1 LAEGLA
7 GLRLAEQTIDP
18 TDSEALPRLCD
29 FLPPET
35 DAAPLALAGGATPVA
50 IRPATSQATRMT
62 EVTIHPAAHPAAMAN
77 NRLQPAFLR
86 AVGAALDADDQGEVR
101 QLVQP
106 LHPADVADLFEQ
118 LSKDQRPPLTLALG
132 DLLTADVLAE
142 MNDWVRD
149 EIVALLDPAQ
159 VAEAMADMDTD
170 DAVAIIEEMEPEDQA
185 AVLDEMSADDRVA
198 IETALS
204 YPEESAGRLMQRE
217 LVTVT
222 EHFTIGDVI
231 DLLRS
236 GLGGVTDFWEIFV
249 VDGEH
254 RPIGTMRLS
263 WVLTSPRDL
272 QVGDVMQRD
281 QTLIPV
287 DMDQEDVALRF
298 QKYALISAAV
308 VAADGRLAGVITA
321 DDIVHIISEEAGE
334 DILRLS
340 GAGDG
345 DINEPVLDSYKA
357 RVRWLVA
364 NLGTALVSSVI
375 IASFGATIEKMVVLA
390 ALTPIVA
397 SIGGNTGNQTM
408 AVIVRALATDQLTPS
423 NTRRTIWREARL
435 AMLNGLT
442 IALLLGLGVSL
453 VLSSTALGVV
463 IALATLFNILIAGMA
478 GVLVP
483 LGLKR
488 LRIDP
493 AVASSVFVTMITD
506 SMGFL
511 LFLGLAAASGIAG

>member
-1 LAEGLA
+1 MVEPDATA
-7 GLRLAEQTIDP
+7 MH
-18 TDSEALPRLCD
+18 
-29 FLPPET
+29 PET
-35 DAAPLALAGGATPVA
+35 GETRLVEAVA
-50 IRPATSQATRMT
+50 D
-62 EVTIHPAAHPAAMAN
+62 
-77 NRLQPAFLR
+77 NRLQPEYLR
-86 AVGAALDADDQGEVR
+86 AIEAALDTDDEGEVR
-101 QLVQP
+101 ALVKP

-118 LSKDQRPPLTLALG
+118 LSADRREALAAALG
-132 DLLTADVLAE
+132 SDLTADVLAE

-149 EIVALLDPAQ
+149 EVVGALAPAQ
-159 VAEAMADMDTD
+159 VAEAVSEMDTD
-170 DAVAIIEEMEPEDQA
+170 DAVALIEELEPDEQE
-185 AVLDEMSADDRVA
+185 AVLDELSADDRVA

-217 LVTVT
+217 LVAVP
-222 EHFTIGDVI
+222 EHWSVGQVI
-231 DLLRS
+231 DWLRTDT
-236 GLGGVTDFWEIFV
+236 GDVTDFWEIFV
-249 VDGEH
+249 VAPDH

-263 WVLTSPRDL
+263 WVLTSPRWL
-272 QVGDVMQRD
+272 AVSDVMQRQ

-287 DMDQEDVALRF
+287 DMDQEEVALRF

-308 VAADGRLAGVITA
+308 VDPDGRLVGVITA

-334 DILRLS
+334 DILKLS

-345 DINEPVLDSYKA
+345 DIFEPVIDSYKA
-357 RVRWLVA
+357 RIRWLIA
-364 NLGTALVSSVI
+364 NLGTAIISASV

-408 AVIVRALATDQLTPS
+408 AVVVRALATGQLTGA
-423 NTRRTIWREARL
+423 NTLRTVRREAL
-435 AMLNGLT
+435 IALMNGLT
-442 IALLLGLGVSL
+442 MALLLGSGVAILFADPLLG
-453 VLSSTALGVV
+453 GV
-463 IALATLFNILIAGMA
+463 IAAATLFNLLIAGFA

-488 LRIDP
+488 AGADP

-511 LFLGLAAASGIAG
+511 LFLSLATASGLVN

>member
-1 LAEGLA
+1 MVDINLQPA
-7 GLRLAEQTIDP
+7 GP
-18 TDSEALPRLCD
+18 
-29 FLPPET
+29 
-35 DAAPLALAGGATPVA
+35 
-50 IRPATSQATRMT
+50 
-62 EVTIHPAAHPAAMAN
+62 PAAMAD

-86 AVGAALDADDQGEVR
+86 AVEAALDSDETGEAR
-101 QLVQP
+101 ALVQP

-118 LSKDQRPPLTLALG
+118 LSRDRRQPLALALG
-132 DLLTADVLAE
+132 DALNADVLAE

-149 EIVALLDPAQ
+149 EIVGLLDPAQ

-217 LVTVT
+217 LVTCP

-231 DLLRS
+231 DMLRA
-236 GLGGVTDFWEIFV
+236 GKDDITDFWEIFV
-249 VDGEH
+249 IDADR

-272 QVGDVMQRD
+272 LVGDVMQRE

-287 DMDQEDVALRF
+287 EMDQEEVALRF

-308 VAADGRLAGVITA
+308 VESDGRLAGVITA
-321 DDIVHIISEEAGE
+321 DDIVHIIAEEAGE
-334 DILRLS
+334 DILKLS

-345 DINEPVLDSYKA
+345 DINEPVIDSYKA
-357 RVRWLVA
+357 RVRWLIA
-364 NLGTALVSSVI
+364 NLGTALISSAI

-408 AVIVRALATDQLTPS
+408 AVIVRALATDQLTQS

-435 AMLNGLT
+435 AILNGVT

-453 VLSSTALGVV
+453 VLSSPALGLV
-463 IALATLFNILIAGMA
+463 IAMATLFNILIAGMA

-488 LRIDP
+488 LGVDP

-511 LFLGLAAASGIAG
+511 LFLGLAAASGIAT